1 MVQKMEETVRR
12 VALLRVNEAL
22 LSRKYKNQQMEARVN
37 VEKMNKEAAV
47 MKARSDFA
55 IFVSTLTLIS
65 FMANRD
71 IASERWIP
79 ALPLSPR
86 SVWNPLLVKKNVCL

>member
-1 MVQKMEETVRR
+1 MEEYKEHLHNLGKGVDMVQKKMTETAKR
-12 VALLRVNEAL
+12 VALVRVNEAL

-37 VEKMNKEAAV
+37 VEEMNKEAAA

-65 FMANRD
+65 FRATRE
-71 IASERWIP
+71 IGQ
-79 ALPLSPR
+79 L
-86 SVWNPLLVKKNVCL
+86 